1 MRVLSAS
8 ILSAFVLAPAAWAAG
23 LNKTVDAGP
32 ISVSV
37 RMVGAD
43 RSGQKEFPALQ
54 VTVNEKTKNDYNVRG
69 TIWLADKEGQVI
81 AECPF
86 MVIVAAG
93 KQSDKWDLRNDCTH
107 KVAEYLEIN
116 DLTFEEVAP
125 LEAPPDL

>member
-1 MRVLSAS
+1 MRILSAS

-32 ISVSV
+32 ITVTV

-43 RSGQKEFPALQ
+43 RSGQKEFPSLK
-54 VTVNEKTKNDYNVRG
+54 VTVNEATKNDYNVRG
-69 TIWLADKEGQVI
+69 TVWLADKDGQPI

-86 MVIVAAG
+86 MVIVAGG
-93 KQSDKWDLRNDCTH
+93 KQTDKWDLKDCTH
-107 KVAEYLEIN
+107 KVAEYLEVN
-116 DLTFEEVAP
+116 DLTFEEQAP